1 MAVLAAIEKPTAFL
15 DREGDGFN
23 PILAICCFCSSSYL
37 VLSFWGD
44 CCHIQRASGHRWY
57 PGRYRMQ
64 ELPTVP
70 NVLDGDLPLWW
81 PEYSGL
87 CVLNPSFRSLV
98 PPSPSMSPT
107 LPQLLLASVLAGVTS
122 HFPQTQLGLLT
133 VAWCPPGEA
142 MLFSCQQLLLCF
154 FLPFCRIIAT
164 FNKCLKDEDWY

>member
-15 DREGDGFN
+15 DREGNGFN
-23 PILAICCFCSSSYL
+23 PILAICGFCSSSYL

-87 CVLNPSFRSLV
+87 CVLNPSFQSLV

-107 LPQLLLASVLAGVTS
+107 LPQLLLASVPGWSYLSLPSDPTRSPDCGVVPAKRS
-122 HFPQTQLGLLT
+122 H
-133 VAWCPPGEA
+133 VV
-142 MLFSCQQLLLCF
+142 
-154 FLPFCRIIAT
+154 FLPAAFIVLFFYHSAG
-164 FNKCLKDEDWY
+164 

>member
-37 VLSFWGD
+37 VLSWGD
-44 CCHIQRASGHRWY
+44 CCHIQREQVDIGDILVDTECKNCQLCPMSWMGTCHCGGQNTVGSVCWTQVSDRWF
-57 PGRYRMQ
+57 
-64 ELPTVP
+64 L
-70 NVLDGDLPLWW
+70 LPL
-81 PEYSGL
+81 P
-87 CVLNPSFRSLV
+87 C
-98 PPSPSMSPT
+98 
-107 LPQLLLASVLAGVTS
+107 LPLFHNFYLLLFLAGVTS